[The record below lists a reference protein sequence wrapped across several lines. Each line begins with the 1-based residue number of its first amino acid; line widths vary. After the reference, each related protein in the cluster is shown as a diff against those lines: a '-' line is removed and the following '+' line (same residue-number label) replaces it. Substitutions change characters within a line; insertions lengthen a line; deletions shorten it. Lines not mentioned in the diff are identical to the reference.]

1 MGGRKEK
8 GKKATSSDGSF
19 DMTQRKLFGLE
30 LLIGWIVGNYCALLQ
45 NMNFFLLFSGAVPK
59 MTTRSPCCACR

>member
-19 DMTQRKLFGLE
+19 DMTQRKLFRLE
-30 LLIGWIVGNYCALLQ
+30 LLIGWIVGNYCAVLQ
-45 NMNFFLLFSGAVPK
+45 NMNFSYCFQA
-59 MTTRSPCCACR
+59 PCRK